1 MIALESQ
8 ATLYETD
15 YHLWLEQTIEA
26 LQASDLSTIDCQ
38 NLIEE
43 LISLGKTDLRTVNS
57 LIKQIII
64 HRLKLDYLPDRE
76 PRKHWCKE
84 IFNFQDQLADTLTAS
99 LQNKID
105 LAELYFRAK
114 RQLLIDYE
122 LELPETCPYSLTDL
136 LSTDFVDNSLIP

>member
-1 MIALESQ
+1 MAILESQ

-15 YHLWLEQTIEA
+15 YYLWLEQTIEA
-26 LQASDLSTIDCQ
+26 LRSSDLSQIDCQ

-57 LIKQIII
+57 LVKQIMI

-84 IFNFQDQLADTLTAS
+84 IFNFQDQLSDTLTAS
-99 LQNKID
+99 LKTKIELD
-105 LAELYFRAK
+105 ELYFRAR
-114 RQLLIDYE
+114 RQLLLEYE
-122 LELPETCPYSLTDL
+122 LSLPEACPYSLTDL
-136 LSTDFVDNSLIP
+136 LSANFVDNLII